1 MTLLL
6 LDSASLWYRAFYG
19 LPQSMVSPSGQP
31 VNAIR
36 GYLDSVARM
45 AVTYQPNR
53 IVACL
58 DGDWRPS
65 WRTDLI
71 PEYKANRISEESE
84 EESEDGSLSEA
95 AEELEILEAQV
106 PVVMEVLDLIGI
118 PLIGID
124 DYEADDVIATLSV
137 REPGPT
143 FIVTGDRDLFQL
155 VDDKRKV
162 KVAYIAKGISQHEL
176 VDLKWIKNKFEIPGD
191 RYALFATFRG
201 DPSDGLPGARGIG
214 PKGAATIANQF
225 GSIKEV
231 ISAAKKSD
239 PNLSGSLQ
247 KKIIDSADYLLKA
260 EVVVNCVDNLRL
272 PKGPFDL
279 PKKVPNKKAL
289 EILAKNHGIESSVK
303 RLLSALEL

>member
-36 GYLDSVARM
+36 GYLDSIARM
-45 AVTYQPNR
+45 AVTYQPDR

-71 PEYKANRISEESE
+71 PEYKANRIE
-84 EESEDGSLSEA
+84 EESDDGSLSDA

-106 PVVMEVLDLIGI
+106 PVIMEVLDAIGI

-176 VDLKWIKNKFEIPGD
+176 VDLKWIKNRYEIPGD
-191 RYALFATFRG
+191 RYALFATFCG

-214 PKGAATIANQF
+214 PKGAATIANSF
-225 GSIKEV
+225 ATIEEV
-231 ISAAKKSD
+231 IEAANKSNSKLSA
-239 PNLSGSLQ
+239 SLQ
-247 KKIIDSADYLLKA
+247 KKILESSDYLRKA
-260 EVVVNCVDNLRL
+260 EVVVNCVDDLRL
-272 PKGPFDL
+272 PKGPFNL
-279 PKKVPNKKAL
+279 PKKVVDSKAL
-289 EILAKNHGIESSVK
+289 EILSKSYGIDSSVK
-303 RLLSALEL
+303 RLLSA

>member
-36 GYLDSVARM
+36 GYLDSIARM
-45 AVTYQPNR
+45 SVTYQPDR

-71 PEYKANRISEESE
+71 PEYKANRIE
-84 EESEDGSLSEA
+84 EESDDGSLSDA

-106 PVVMEVLDLIGI
+106 PVIMEVLDAIGI

-176 VDLKWIKNKFEIPGD
+176 VDLKWIKNRYEIPGD
-191 RYALFATFRG
+191 RYALFATLRG

-214 PKGAATIANQF
+214 PKGAATITNSFA
-225 GSIKEV
+225 SIAEV
-231 ISAAKKSD
+231 IEAASNSNSKLSA
-239 PNLSGSLQ
+239 SLQ
-247 KKIIDSADYLLKA
+247 KKILESEEYLRKA
-260 EVVVNCVDNLRL
+260 EVVVNCVDDLRL
-272 PKGPFDL
+272 PKGPFNL
-279 PKKVPNKKAL
+279 PKKVVNSEAL
-289 EILAKNHGIESSVK
+289 ETLAKSYGIDSSVK

>member
-19 LPQSMVSPSGQP
+19 LPQTMVSPTGQP

-36 GYLDSVARM
+36 GFLDSIARM
-45 AVTYQPNR
+45 AVTYQPDR

-71 PEYKANRISEESE
+71 PEYKANRIE
-84 EESEDGSLSEA
+84 EESEDGTLSDA

-106 PVVMEVLDLIGI
+106 PVIMEVLDAIGI

-176 VDLKWIKNKFEIPGD
+176 VDLAWISKKYEIPGD

-214 PKGAATIANQF
+214 PKGAATITNLFSTVQD
-225 GSIKEV
+225 V
-231 ISAAKKSD
+231 IAAAKNQD
-239 PNLSGSLQ
+239 PRLSNSLQ
-247 KKIIDSADYLLKA
+247 KKIIESANYLLKA
-260 EVVVNCVDNLRL
+260 EIVVNCVDNLRL
-272 PKGPFDL
+272 PNGPFNL
-279 PKKVPNKKAL
+279 PKKILNSNAL
-289 EILAKNHGIESSVK
+289 EILAKNYGIESSVK

>member
-36 GYLDSVARM
+36 GYLDSIARM
-45 AVTYQPNR
+45 AVTYQPDR

-71 PEYKANRISEESE
+71 PEYKANRIE
-84 EESEDGSLSEA
+84 EESDDGSLSDA

-106 PVVMEVLDLIGI
+106 PVIMEVLDAIGI

-143 FIVTGDRDLFQL
+143 IIVTGDRDLFQL
-155 VDDKRKV
+155 VDDERKV

-176 VDLKWIKNKFEIPGD
+176 VDLKWIKNKYEIPGD

-214 PKGAATIANQF
+214 PKGAATIANSF
-225 GSIKEV
+225 STIEEV
-231 ISAAKKSD
+231 IEAANNSNSKLSA
-239 PNLSGSLQ
+239 SLQ
-247 KKIIDSADYLLKA
+247 KKILESAEYLRKA
-260 EVVVNCVDNLRL
+260 EIVVNCVDDLRL
-272 PKGPFDL
+272 PKGPFNL
-279 PKKVPNKKAL
+279 PKKVVNSKAL
-289 EILAKNHGIESSVK
+289 ETLAKSYGIDSSVK

>member
-36 GYLDSVARM
+36 GYLDSIARM
-45 AVTYQPNR
+45 AVTYQPDR

-71 PEYKANRISEESE
+71 PEYKANRIE
-84 EESEDGSLSEA
+84 EESDDGSLSDA

-106 PVVMEVLDLIGI
+106 PVIMEVLDAIGI

-176 VDLKWIKNKFEIPGD
+176 VDLKWIKNRYEIPGD

-201 DPSDGLPGARGIG
+201 DPFDGLPGARGIG
-214 PKGAATIANQF
+214 PKGAATIANSF
-225 GSIKEV
+225 ATIEEV
-231 ISAAKKSD
+231 IEAANKSNSKLSA
-239 PNLSGSLQ
+239 SLQ
-247 KKIIDSADYLLKA
+247 KKILESAEYLRKA
-260 EVVVNCVDNLRL
+260 EIVVNCVDDLRL
-272 PKGPFDL
+272 PKGPFNL
-279 PKKVPNKKAL
+279 PKKVLNSKAL
-289 EILAKNHGIESSVK
+289 ETLAKSYGIDSSVK

>member
-36 GYLDSVARM
+36 GYLDSIARM
-45 AVTYQPNR
+45 AVTYQPDR

-71 PEYKANRISEESE
+71 PEYKANRIE
-84 EESEDGSLSEA
+84 EESDDGSLSDA

-106 PVVMEVLDLIGI
+106 PVIMEVLDAIGI

-176 VDLKWIKNKFEIPGD
+176 VDLKWIKNRYEIPGD

-214 PKGAATIANQF
+214 PKGAATIANSF
-225 GSIKEV
+225 ATIEEV
-231 ISAAKKSD
+231 IEAASNSNSKLSA
-239 PNLSGSLQ
+239 SLQ
-247 KKIIDSADYLLKA
+247 KKILESAEYLRKA
-260 EVVVNCVDNLRL
+260 EIVVNCVDDLRL
-272 PKGPFDL
+272 PKGPFNL
-279 PKKVPNKKAL
+279 PKKVVNSKAL
-289 EILAKNHGIESSVK
+289 ETLAKSYGIDSSVK

>member
-36 GYLDSVARM
+36 GYLDSIARM
-45 AVTYQPNR
+45 AVTYQPDR

-71 PEYKANRISEESE
+71 PEYKANRIE
-84 EESEDGSLSEA
+84 EESDDGSLSDA

-106 PVVMEVLDLIGI
+106 PVIMEVLDAIGI

-176 VDLKWIKNKFEIPGD
+176 VDLKWIKNKYEIPGD

-214 PKGAATIANQF
+214 PKGAATIANSF
-225 GSIKEV
+225 ATIEEV
-231 ISAAKKSD
+231 IEAANKS
-239 PNLSGSLQ
+239 NSKLSTSLQ
-247 KKIIDSADYLLKA
+247 KKILESSDYLRKA
-260 EVVVNCVDNLRL
+260 EVVVNCVDDLRL
-272 PKGPFDL
+272 PKGPFNL
-279 PKKVPNKKAL
+279 PKKVVDSKAL
-289 EILAKNHGIESSVK
+289 EILSKSYGIDSSVK
-303 RLLSALEL
+303 RLLSTLEL

>member
-36 GYLDSVARM
+36 GYLDSIARM
-45 AVTYQPNR
+45 AVTYQPDR

-71 PEYKANRISEESE
+71 PEYKANRIE
-84 EESEDGSLSEA
+84 EESDDGSLSDA

-106 PVVMEVLDLIGI
+106 PVIMEVLDAIGI

-176 VDLKWIKNKFEIPGD
+176 VDLKWIKNKYEIPGD

-214 PKGAATIANQF
+214 PKGAATLANSF
-225 GSIKEV
+225 ATIEEV
-231 ISAAKKSD
+231 IEAANKSNSKLSA
-239 PNLSGSLQ
+239 SLQ
-247 KKIIDSADYLLKA
+247 KKILESSDYLRKA
-260 EVVVNCVDNLRL
+260 EVVVNCVDDLRL
-272 PKGPFDL
+272 PKGPFNL
-279 PKKVPNKKAL
+279 PKKVVNSEAL
-289 EILAKNHGIESSVK
+289 EILSKSYGIDSSVK

>member
-36 GYLDSVARM
+36 GYLDSIARM
-45 AVTYQPNR
+45 AVTYQPDR

-71 PEYKANRISEESE
+71 PEYKANRIE
-84 EESEDGSLSEA
+84 EESDDGSLSDA

-106 PVVMEVLDLIGI
+106 PVIMEVLDAIGI

-176 VDLKWIKNKFEIPGD
+176 VDLKWIKNKYEIPGD

-214 PKGAATIANQF
+214 PKGAATIANSF
-225 GSIKEV
+225 ATIEEV
-231 ISAAKKSD
+231 IEAANKSNSKLSA
-239 PNLSGSLQ
+239 SLQ
-247 KKIIDSADYLLKA
+247 KKILESSDYLRKA
-260 EVVVNCVDNLRL
+260 EVVVNCVDDLRL
-272 PKGPFDL
+272 PKGPFNL
-279 PKKVPNKKAL
+279 PKKVMNSKAL
-289 EILAKNHGIESSVK
+289 ETLAKSYGIDSSVK

>member
-19 LPQSMVSPSGQP
+19 LPQSMVSPSGLP

-36 GYLDSVARM
+36 GYLDSIARM
-45 AVTYQPNR
+45 AVTYQPDR

-71 PEYKANRISEESE
+71 PEYKANRIE
-84 EESEDGSLSEA
+84 EESDDGSLSDA

-106 PVVMEVLDLIGI
+106 PVIMEVLDAIGI

-176 VDLKWIKNKFEIPGD
+176 VDLKWIKNKYEIPGD

-214 PKGAATIANQF
+214 PKGAATIANTF
-225 GSIKEV
+225 ATIEEV
-231 ISAAKKSD
+231 IVAATKSN
-239 PNLSGSLQ
+239 PKLTASLQ
-247 KKIIDSADYLLKA
+247 KKITESADYLRKA
-260 EVVVNCVDNLRL
+260 EIVVNCVDDLRL
-272 PKGPFDL
+272 PKGPFNL
-279 PKKVPNKKAL
+279 PKKVVNPNAL
-289 EILAKNHGIESSVK
+289 EILSKNYGIDSSVK

>member
-36 GYLDSVARM
+36 GYLDSIARM
-45 AVTYQPNR
+45 AVTYQPDR

-71 PEYKANRISEESE
+71 PEYKANRIE
-84 EESEDGSLSEA
+84 EESDDGSLSDA

-106 PVVMEVLDLIGI
+106 PVIMEVLDAIGI

-176 VDLKWIKNKFEIPGD
+176 VDLKWIKNRYEIPGD

-214 PKGAATIANQF
+214 PKGAATIANSF
-225 GSIKEV
+225 ATIEEV
-231 ISAAKKSD
+231 IEAAKNSNSK
-239 PNLSGSLQ
+239 LSASLQ
-247 KKIIDSADYLLKA
+247 KKILESSEYLRKA
-260 EVVVNCVDNLRL
+260 EIVVNCVDDLRL
-272 PKGPFDL
+272 PKGPFNL
-279 PKKVPNKKAL
+279 PKKVVNSKAL
-289 EILAKNHGIESSVK
+289 ETLAKSYGIDSSVK
-303 RLLSALEL
+303 RLLSTLEL

>member
-36 GYLDSVARM
+36 GYLDSIARM
-45 AVTYQPNR
+45 AVTYQPDR

-71 PEYKANRISEESE
+71 PEYKANRIE
-84 EESEDGSLSEA
+84 EESDDGSLSDA

-106 PVVMEVLDLIGI
+106 PVIMEVLDAIGI

-176 VDLKWIKNKFEIPGD
+176 VVLKWIKNRYEIPGD

-214 PKGAATIANQF
+214 PKGAATIANSF
-225 GSIKEV
+225 ATIEEV
-231 ISAAKKSD
+231 IEAANNSNSKLSA
-239 PNLSGSLQ
+239 SLQ
-247 KKIIDSADYLLKA
+247 KKILESAEYLRKA
-260 EVVVNCVDNLRL
+260 EIVVNCVDDLRL
-272 PKGPFDL
+272 PKGPFNL
-279 PKKVPNKKAL
+279 PKKVLNSKAL
-289 EILAKNHGIESSVK
+289 ETLAKSYGIDSSVK

>member
-6 LDSASLWYRAFYG
+6 LDSASIWYRAFYG

-36 GYLDSVARM
+36 GYLDSIARM
-45 AVTYQPNR
+45 AVTYQPDR

-71 PEYKANRISEESE
+71 PEYKANRIE
-84 EESEDGSLSEA
+84 EESDDGSLSDA

-106 PVVMEVLDLIGI
+106 PVIMEVLDAIGI

-143 FIVTGDRDLFQL
+143 IIVTGDRDLFQL

-176 VDLKWIKNKFEIPGD
+176 VDLKWIKNRYEIPGD

-214 PKGAATIANQF
+214 PKGAATIANSF
-225 GSIKEV
+225 ATIEEV
-231 ISAAKKSD
+231 IEAANKSNSKLSA
-239 PNLSGSLQ
+239 SLQ
-247 KKIIDSADYLLKA
+247 KKILESAQYLRKA
-260 EVVVNCVDNLRL
+260 EIVVNCVDDLRL
-272 PKGPFDL
+272 PKGPFNL
-279 PKKVPNKKAL
+279 PKKVVDSKAL
-289 EILAKNHGIESSVK
+289 EILSKSYGIDSSVK

>member
-36 GYLDSVARM
+36 GYLDSIARM
-45 AVTYQPNR
+45 AVTYQPDR

-71 PEYKANRISEESE
+71 PEYKANRIE
-84 EESEDGSLSEA
+84 EESDDGSLSDA

-106 PVVMEVLDLIGI
+106 PVIMEVLDAIGI

-143 FIVTGDRDLFQL
+143 IIVTGDRDLFQL

-176 VDLKWIKNKFEIPGD
+176 VDLKWIKIRYEIPGD

-214 PKGAATIANQF
+214 PKGAATIANSF
-225 GSIKEV
+225 STIEEV
-231 ISAAKKSD
+231 IEAANNSNSKLSA
-239 PNLSGSLQ
+239 SLQ
-247 KKIIDSADYLLKA
+247 KKILESAEYLRKA
-260 EVVVNCVDNLRL
+260 EIVVNCVDDLRL
-272 PKGPFDL
+272 PKGPFNL
-279 PKKVPNKKAL
+279 PKKVVNSKAL
-289 EILAKNHGIESSVK
+289 ETLAKSYGIDSSVK

>member
-36 GYLDSVARM
+36 GYLDSIARM
-45 AVTYQPNR
+45 AVTYQPDR

-71 PEYKANRISEESE
+71 PEYKANRIE
-84 EESEDGSLSEA
+84 EESDDGSFSDA

-106 PVVMEVLDLIGI
+106 PVIMEVLDAIGI

-143 FIVTGDRDLFQL
+143 IIVTGDRDLFQL

-176 VDLKWIKNKFEIPGD
+176 VDLKWIKNRYEIPGD

-214 PKGAATIANQF
+214 PKGAATIANSF
-225 GSIKEV
+225 STIEEV
-231 ISAAKKSD
+231 IEAANNSNSKLSA
-239 PNLSGSLQ
+239 SLQ
-247 KKIIDSADYLLKA
+247 KKILESAEYLRKA
-260 EVVVNCVDNLRL
+260 EIVVNCVDDLRL
-272 PKGPFDL
+272 PKGPFNL
-279 PKKVPNKKAL
+279 PKKVVNSKAL
-289 EILAKNHGIESSVK
+289 ETLAKSYGIDSSVK

>member
-36 GYLDSVARM
+36 GYLDSIARM
-45 AVTYQPNR
+45 AVTYQPDR

-71 PEYKANRISEESE
+71 PEYKANRIE
-84 EESEDGSLSEA
+84 EESDDGSLSDA

-106 PVVMEVLDLIGI
+106 PVIMEVLDAIGI

-176 VDLKWIKNKFEIPGD
+176 VDLKWIKNRYEIPGD

-214 PKGAATIANQF
+214 PKGAATIANSF
-225 GSIKEV
+225 ATIEEV
-231 ISAAKKSD
+231 IEAANKSNSKLSA
-239 PNLSGSLQ
+239 SLQ
-247 KKIIDSADYLLKA
+247 KKILESSDYLRKA
-260 EVVVNCVDNLRL
+260 EVVVNCVDDLRL
-272 PKGPFDL
+272 PKGPFNL
-279 PKKVPNKKAL
+279 PKKVVNSKVL
-289 EILAKNHGIESSVK
+289 ETLAKSYGIDSSVK

>member
-36 GYLDSVARM
+36 GYLDSIARM
-45 AVTYQPNR
+45 AVTYQPDR

-71 PEYKANRISEESE
+71 PEYKANRIE
-84 EESEDGSLSEA
+84 EESDDGSLSDA

-106 PVVMEVLDLIGI
+106 PVIMEVLDAIGI

-176 VDLKWIKNKFEIPGD
+176 VDLKWIKNKYEIPGD

-214 PKGAATIANQF
+214 PKGAATIANSF
-225 GSIKEV
+225 ATIEEV
-231 ISAAKKSD
+231 IEAANKSNSKLSA
-239 PNLSGSLQ
+239 SLQ
-247 KKIIDSADYLLKA
+247 KKILESSDYLRKA
-260 EVVVNCVDNLRL
+260 EVVVNCVDDLRL
-272 PKGPFDL
+272 PKGPFNL
-279 PKKVPNKKAL
+279 PKKVVDSKAL
-289 EILAKNHGIESSVK
+289 EILSKSYGIDSSVK

>member
-36 GYLDSVARM
+36 GYLDSIARM
-45 AVTYQPNR
+45 AVTYQPDR

-71 PEYKANRISEESE
+71 PEYKANRIE
-84 EESEDGSLSEA
+84 EESDDGSLSDA

-106 PVVMEVLDLIGI
+106 PVIMEVLDAIGI

-176 VDLKWIKNKFEIPGD
+176 VDLKWIKNKYEIPGD

-214 PKGAATIANQF
+214 PKGAATIANSF
-225 GSIKEV
+225 ATIEEV
-231 ISAAKKSD
+231 IEAANNSNSKLSA
-239 PNLSGSLQ
+239 SLQ
-247 KKIIDSADYLLKA
+247 KKILESAEYLRKA
-260 EVVVNCVDNLRL
+260 EIVVNCVDDLRL
-272 PKGPFDL
+272 PKGPFNL
-279 PKKVPNKKAL
+279 PKKVLNSKAL
-289 EILAKNHGIESSVK
+289 ETLAKSYGIDSSVK

>member
-36 GYLDSVARM
+36 GYLDSIARM
-45 AVTYQPNR
+45 AVTYQPDR

-71 PEYKANRISEESE
+71 PEYKANRIE
-84 EESEDGSLSEA
+84 EESDDGSLSDA

-106 PVVMEVLDLIGI
+106 PVIMEVLDAIGI

-176 VDLKWIKNKFEIPGD
+176 VDLKWIKNRYEIPGD

-214 PKGAATIANQF
+214 PKGAATIANSF
-225 GSIKEV
+225 ATIEEV
-231 ISAAKKSD
+231 MEAANNSNSKLSA
-239 PNLSGSLQ
+239 SLQ
-247 KKIIDSADYLLKA
+247 KKILESAEYLRKA
-260 EVVVNCVDNLRL
+260 EIVVNCVDDLRL
-272 PKGPFDL
+272 PKGPFNL
-279 PKKVPNKKAL
+279 PKKVVNSKAL
-289 EILAKNHGIESSVK
+289 ETLAKSYGIDSSVK

>member
-65 WRTDLI
+65 WRTELI
-71 PEYKANRISEESE
+71 PEYKANRVE

-106 PVVMEVLDLIGI
+106 PVIMEVLDLIGI

-176 VDLKWIKNKFEIPGD
+176 VDLKWIKNKYEIPGD

-214 PKGAATIANQF
+214 PKGAATIANSF
-225 GSIKEV
+225 ATIEDAIK
-231 ISAAKKSD
+231 AANNSNSKL
-239 PNLSGSLQ
+239 PASLQ
-247 KKIIDSADYLLKA
+247 KKILESAEYLRKA
-260 EVVVNCVDNLRL
+260 EIVVNCVDDLRL
-272 PKGPFDL
+272 PKGPFNL
-279 PKKVPNKKAL
+279 PKKVLNSKAL
-289 EILAKNHGIESSVK
+289 EALAKSYGIDSSVK

>member
-36 GYLDSVARM
+36 GYLDSIARM
-45 AVTYQPNR
+45 AVTYQSDR

-71 PEYKANRISEESE
+71 PEYKANRIE
-84 EESEDGSLSEA
+84 EESDDGSLSDA

-106 PVVMEVLDLIGI
+106 PVIMEVLDAIGI

-176 VDLKWIKNKFEIPGD
+176 VDLKWIKNKYEIPGD

-214 PKGAATIANQF
+214 PKGAATIANSF
-225 GSIKEV
+225 ATIEDAIK
-231 ISAAKKSD
+231 AANNSNSKL
-239 PNLSGSLQ
+239 PASLQ
-247 KKIIDSADYLLKA
+247 KKILESAEYLRKA
-260 EVVVNCVDNLRL
+260 EIVVNCVDDLRL
-272 PKGPFDL
+272 PKGPFNL
-279 PKKVPNKKAL
+279 PKKVLNSKAL
-289 EILAKNHGIESSVK
+289 EALAKSYGIDSSVK

>member
-36 GYLDSVARM
+36 GYLDSIARM
-45 AVTYQPNR
+45 AVTYQPDR

-71 PEYKANRISEESE
+71 PEYKANRIE
-84 EESEDGSLSEA
+84 EESDDGSLSDA

-106 PVVMEVLDLIGI
+106 PVIMEVLDAIGI

-176 VDLKWIKNKFEIPGD
+176 VDLKWIKIRYEIPGD

-214 PKGAATIANQF
+214 PKGAATIANSF
-225 GSIKEV
+225 ATIEEV
-231 ISAAKKSD
+231 IEAANNSNSKLSA
-239 PNLSGSLQ
+239 SLQ
-247 KKIIDSADYLLKA
+247 KKILESAEYLRKA
-260 EVVVNCVDNLRL
+260 EIVVNCVDDLRL
-272 PKGPFDL
+272 PKGPFNL
-279 PKKVPNKKAL
+279 PKKVVNSKAL
-289 EILAKNHGIESSVK
+289 ETLAKSYGIDSSVK

>member
-45 AVTYQPNR
+45 AITYQPDR

-65 WRTDLI
+65 WRTELI
-71 PEYKANRISEESE
+71 PEYKANRAE
-84 EESEDGSLSEA
+84 EESEDGSMSEA

-106 PVVMEVLDLIGI
+106 PVIMEVLDLIGI

-155 VDDKRKV
+155 VDDKRKI

-176 VDLKWIKNKFEIPGD
+176 VDLKWIKNKYEIPGD

-214 PKGAATIANQF
+214 PKGAAIIANNF
-225 GSIKEV
+225 ASIEEV
-231 ISAAKKSD
+231 ITAAQDSN
-239 PNLSGSLQ
+239 PILSGALQ
-247 KKIIDSADYLLKA
+247 KKIVESTNYLRRA
-260 EVVVNCVDNLRL
+260 EVVVNCVANLRL
-272 PKGPFDL
+272 PKGPFVL
-279 PKKVPNKKAL
+279 PKKAPNSKAL

>member
-36 GYLDSVARM
+36 GYLDSIARM
-45 AVTYQPNR
+45 AVTYQPDR

-71 PEYKANRISEESE
+71 PEYKANRIE
-84 EESEDGSLSEA
+84 EESDDGSLSDA

-106 PVVMEVLDLIGI
+106 PVIMEVLDAIGI

-176 VDLKWIKNKFEIPGD
+176 VDLKWIKNKYEIPGD

-214 PKGAATIANQF
+214 PKGAATIANSF
-225 GSIKEV
+225 ATIEDAIK
-231 ISAAKKSD
+231 AANNSNSKL
-239 PNLSGSLQ
+239 PASLQ
-247 KKIIDSADYLLKA
+247 KKILESAEYLRKA
-260 EVVVNCVDNLRL
+260 EIVVNCVDDLRL
-272 PKGPFDL
+272 PKGPFNL
-279 PKKVPNKKAL
+279 PKKVVNSKAL
-289 EILAKNHGIESSVK
+289 ETLAKSYGIDSSVK

>member
-36 GYLDSVARM
+36 GYLDSIARM
-45 AVTYQPNR
+45 AVTYQPDR

-71 PEYKANRISEESE
+71 PEYKANRIE
-84 EESEDGSLSEA
+84 EESDDGSLSDA

-106 PVVMEVLDLIGI
+106 PVIMEVLDAIGI

-176 VDLKWIKNKFEIPGD
+176 VDLKWIKNRYEIPGD

-214 PKGAATIANQF
+214 PKGAATIANSF
-225 GSIKEV
+225 ATIEEV
-231 ISAAKKSD
+231 IQAANNSNSKLSA
-239 PNLSGSLQ
+239 SLQ
-247 KKIIDSADYLLKA
+247 KKILESAEYLRKA
-260 EVVVNCVDNLRL
+260 EIVVNCVDDLRL
-272 PKGPFDL
+272 PKGPFNL
-279 PKKVPNKKAL
+279 PKKVLNSKAL
-289 EILAKNHGIESSVK
+289 ETLAKSYGIDSSVK

>member
-36 GYLDSVARM
+36 GYLDSIARM
-45 AVTYQPNR
+45 AVTYQPDR

-71 PEYKANRISEESE
+71 PEYKANRIEEDSD
-84 EESEDGSLSEA
+84 DGSLSDA

-106 PVVMEVLDLIGI
+106 PVIMEVLDAIGI

-176 VDLKWIKNKFEIPGD
+176 VDLKWIKNKYEIPGD

-214 PKGAATIANQF
+214 PKGAATIANSF
-225 GSIKEV
+225 ATIEEV
-231 ISAAKKSD
+231 IEAANKSNSKLSA
-239 PNLSGSLQ
+239 SLQ
-247 KKIIDSADYLLKA
+247 TKILESAEYLRKA
-260 EVVVNCVDNLRL
+260 EIVVNCVDDLRL
-272 PKGPFDL
+272 PKGPFNL
-279 PKKVPNKKAL
+279 PKKVLNSKAL
-289 EILAKNHGIESSVK
+289 ETLAKSYGIDSSVK

>member
-36 GYLDSVARM
+36 GYLDSIARM
-45 AVTYQPNR
+45 AVTYQPDR

-71 PEYKANRISEESE
+71 PEYKANRIE
-84 EESEDGSLSEA
+84 EESDDGSLSDA

-106 PVVMEVLDLIGI
+106 PVIMEVLDAIGI

-162 KVAYIAKGISQHEL
+162 RVAYIAKGISQHEL
-176 VDLKWIKNKFEIPGD
+176 VDLKWIKNKYEIPGD

-214 PKGAATIANQF
+214 PKGAATIANSF
-225 GSIKEV
+225 ATIEEV
-231 ISAAKKSD
+231 IEAANNSNSKLSA
-239 PNLSGSLQ
+239 SLQ
-247 KKIIDSADYLLKA
+247 KKILESAEYLRKA
-260 EVVVNCVDNLRL
+260 EIVVNCVDDLRL
-272 PKGPFDL
+272 PKGPFNL
-279 PKKVPNKKAL
+279 PKKLVNSKAL
-289 EILAKNHGIESSVK
+289 ETLAKSYGIDSSVK

>member
-36 GYLDSVARM
+36 GYLDSIARM
-45 AVTYQPNR
+45 AVTYQPDR

-71 PEYKANRISEESE
+71 PEYKANRIE
-84 EESEDGSLSEA
+84 EESDDGSLSDA

-106 PVVMEVLDLIGI
+106 PVIMEVLDAIGI

-176 VDLKWIKNKFEIPGD
+176 VDLKWIKNKYEIPGD

-214 PKGAATIANQF
+214 PKGAATIANSF
-225 GSIKEV
+225 ATIEEV
-231 ISAAKKSD
+231 IEAANNSNSKLSA
-239 PNLSGSLQ
+239 SLQ
-247 KKIIDSADYLLKA
+247 KKILESAEYLRKA
-260 EVVVNCVDNLRL
+260 EIVVNCVDDLRL
-272 PKGPFDL
+272 PKGPFNL
-279 PKKVPNKKAL
+279 PKKVVNSKAL
-289 EILAKNHGIESSVK
+289 EILAKSYGIDSSVK

>member
-36 GYLDSVARM
+36 GYLDSIARM
-45 AVTYQPNR
+45 AVTYQPDR

-71 PEYKANRISEESE
+71 PEYKANRIE
-84 EESEDGSLSEA
+84 EESDDGSLSDA

-106 PVVMEVLDLIGI
+106 PVIMEVLDAIGI

-155 VDDKRKV
+155 IDDKRKV

-176 VDLKWIKNKFEIPGD
+176 VDLKWIKNKYEIPGD

-214 PKGAATIANQF
+214 PKGAATIANSF
-225 GSIKEV
+225 ATIEEV
-231 ISAAKKSD
+231 IEAANNSNSKLSA
-239 PNLSGSLQ
+239 SLQ
-247 KKIIDSADYLLKA
+247 KKILESAEYLRKA
-260 EVVVNCVDNLRL
+260 EIVVNCVDDLRL
-272 PKGPFDL
+272 PKGPFNL
-279 PKKVPNKKAL
+279 PKKVLNSKAL
-289 EILAKNHGIESSVK
+289 EILAKSYGIDSSVK

>member
-36 GYLDSVARM
+36 GYLDSIARM
-45 AVTYQPNR
+45 AVTYQPDR

-71 PEYKANRISEESE
+71 PEYKANRIE
-84 EESEDGSLSEA
+84 EESDDGSLSDA

-106 PVVMEVLDLIGI
+106 PVIMEVLDAIGI

-176 VDLKWIKNKFEIPGD
+176 VDLKWIKNRYEIPGD
-191 RYALFATFRG
+191 RYAIFATFRG

-214 PKGAATIANQF
+214 PKGAATIANSF
-225 GSIKEV
+225 ATIEEV
-231 ISAAKKSD
+231 IEAANNSNSKLSA
-239 PNLSGSLQ
+239 SLQ
-247 KKIIDSADYLLKA
+247 KKILESAEYLRKA
-260 EVVVNCVDNLRL
+260 EIVVNCVDDLRL
-272 PKGPFDL
+272 PKGPFNL
-279 PKKVPNKKAL
+279 PKKVVNSKAL
-289 EILAKNHGIESSVK
+289 ETLAKSYGIDSSVK

>member
-36 GYLDSVARM
+36 GYLDSIARM
-45 AVTYQPNR
+45 VVTYQPDR

-71 PEYKANRISEESE
+71 PEYKANRIEEASD
-84 EESEDGSLSEA
+84 DGSLSDA

-106 PVVMEVLDLIGI
+106 PVIMEVLDAIGI

-176 VDLKWIKNKFEIPGD
+176 VDLKWIKNRYEIPGD

-214 PKGAATIANQF
+214 PKGAATIANSF
-225 GSIKEV
+225 ATINEV
-231 ISAAKKSD
+231 IEAANNSNSKLSA
-239 PNLSGSLQ
+239 SLQ
-247 KKIIDSADYLLKA
+247 KKVLESAEYLRKA
-260 EVVVNCVDNLRL
+260 EIVVNCVDDLRL
-272 PKGPFDL
+272 PKGPFNL
-279 PKKVPNKKAL
+279 PKKVVNSKAL
-289 EILAKNHGIESSVK
+289 ETLAKSYGIDSSVK

>member
-36 GYLDSVARM
+36 GYLDSIARM
-45 AVTYQPNR
+45 AVTYQPDR

-71 PEYKANRISEESE
+71 PEYKANRIE
-84 EESEDGSLSEA
+84 EESDDGSLSDA

-106 PVVMEVLDLIGI
+106 PVIMEVLDAIGI

-176 VDLKWIKNKFEIPGD
+176 VDLKWIKNRYEIPGD

-214 PKGAATIANQF
+214 PKGAATIANSF
-225 GSIKEV
+225 ATIEEV
-231 ISAAKKSD
+231 IEAANKSNSKLSA
-239 PNLSGSLQ
+239 SLQ
-247 KKIIDSADYLLKA
+247 KKILESAEYLRKA
-260 EVVVNCVDNLRL
+260 EIVVNCVDDLRL
-272 PKGPFDL
+272 PKGPFNL
-279 PKKVPNKKAL
+279 PKKVMNSKAL
-289 EILAKNHGIESSVK
+289 EILSKSYGIDSSVK

>member
-36 GYLDSVARM
+36 GYLDSIARM
-45 AVTYQPNR
+45 AVTYQPDR

-71 PEYKANRISEESE
+71 PEYKANRIE
-84 EESEDGSLSEA
+84 EESDDGSLSDA

-106 PVVMEVLDLIGI
+106 PVIMEVLDAIGI

-176 VDLKWIKNKFEIPGD
+176 VDLKWIKNRYEIPGD

-214 PKGAATIANQF
+214 PKGAATIANSF
-225 GSIKEV
+225 ATIEEV
-231 ISAAKKSD
+231 IEAANNSNSKLSA
-239 PNLSGSLQ
+239 SLQ
-247 KKIIDSADYLLKA
+247 KKILESAEYLRKA
-260 EVVVNCVDNLRL
+260 EIVVNCVDDLRL
-272 PKGPFDL
+272 PKGPFNL
-279 PKKVPNKKAL
+279 PKKVLNSKAL
-289 EILAKNHGIESSVK
+289 EILSKSYGIDSSVK

>member
-36 GYLDSVARM
+36 GYLDSIARM
-45 AVTYQPNR
+45 AVTYQPDR

-65 WRTDLI
+65 WRTELI
-71 PEYKANRISEESE
+71 PEYKANRIE
-84 EESEDGSLSEA
+84 EESDDGSLSEA
-95 AEELEILEAQV
+95 VEDLEILEAQV
-106 PVVMEVLDLIGI
+106 PIIMEVLDAIGI

-162 KVAYIAKGISQHEL
+162 KVAYIAKGISQHDL
-176 VDLKWIKNKFEIPGD
+176 VDLKWIKNKYEIPGD

-214 PKGAATIANQF
+214 SKGAATIANQF

-247 KKIIDSADYLLKA
+247 KKIIESADYLLKA

-272 PKGPFDL
+272 PKGPFNL
-279 PKKVPNKKAL
+279 PKKVPNSKAL
-289 EILAKNHGIESSVK
+289 ETLAKNHGIESSVK

>member
-19 LPQSMVSPSGQP
+19 LPQSMVSPSGLP

-36 GYLDSVARM
+36 GYLDSIARM
-45 AVTYQPNR
+45 AVTYQPDR

-71 PEYKANRISEESE
+71 PEYKSNRIE
-84 EESEDGSLSEA
+84 EESDDGSLSDA

-106 PVVMEVLDLIGI
+106 PVIMEVLDAIGI

-176 VDLKWIKNKFEIPGD
+176 VDLKWIKNKYEIPGD

-214 PKGAATIANQF
+214 PKGAATIANSF
-225 GSIKEV
+225 ATIEEV
-231 ISAAKKSD
+231 IKAANHSDSKLSA
-239 PNLSGSLQ
+239 SLQ
-247 KKIIDSADYLLKA
+247 KKILESAEYLRKA
-260 EVVVNCVDNLRL
+260 EIVVNCVDDLRL
-272 PKGPFDL
+272 PKGPFNL
-279 PKKVPNKKAL
+279 PKKVQNSKAL
-289 EILAKNHGIESSVK
+289 ETLAKSYGIDSSVK

>member
-36 GYLDSVARM
+36 GYLDSIARM
-45 AVTYQPNR
+45 AVTYQPDR

-71 PEYKANRISEESE
+71 PEYKANRIE
-84 EESEDGSLSEA
+84 EESDDGSLSDA

-106 PVVMEVLDLIGI
+106 PVIMEVLDAIGI

-176 VDLKWIKNKFEIPGD
+176 VDLKWIKNRYEIPGD

-214 PKGAATIANQF
+214 PKGAATIANSF
-225 GSIKEV
+225 ATINEV
-231 ISAAKKSD
+231 IEAANNSNSKLSA
-239 PNLSGSLQ
+239 SLQ
-247 KKIIDSADYLLKA
+247 KKVLESAEYLRKA
-260 EVVVNCVDNLRL
+260 EIVVNCVDDLRL
-272 PKGPFDL
+272 PKGPFNL
-279 PKKVPNKKAL
+279 PKKVVNSKAL
-289 EILAKNHGIESSVK
+289 ETLSKSHGIESSVK

>member
-36 GYLDSVARM
+36 GYLDSIARM
-45 AVTYQPNR
+45 AVTYQPDR

-71 PEYKANRISEESE
+71 PEYKANRIE
-84 EESEDGSLSEA
+84 EESDDGSLSDA
-95 AEELEILEAQV
+95 AQELEILEAQV
-106 PVVMEVLDLIGI
+106 PVIMEVLDAIGI

-155 VDDKRKV
+155 VDDNRKV

-176 VDLKWIKNKFEIPGD
+176 VNLKWIKNKYEIPGD

-214 PKGAATIANQF
+214 PKGAATIANSF
-225 GSIKEV
+225 STIDEV
-231 ISAAKKSD
+231 IEAANHSNPK
-239 PNLSGSLQ
+239 LTASLQ
-247 KKIIDSADYLLKA
+247 KKILESAEYLRKA
-260 EVVVNCVDNLRL
+260 EIVVNCVDDLRL
-272 PKGPFDL
+272 PKGPFYL
-279 PKKVPNKKAL
+279 PKKVVNPKAL
-289 EILAKNHGIESSVK
+289 ETLSKSYGIDSSVK